1 MIESELFQDAQDWEE
16 MVKKL
21 EKLSGEDRNTRTVAE
36 NKAFGRSMF

>member
-21 EKLSGEDRNTRTVAE
+21 EKLSCEKDKEIREQCQKIKHLG
-36 NKAFGRSMF
+36 